1 MQHHLLEALNNS
13 IRQTHTASDYQGTF
27 RLPQNSRDLDLY
39 IPSNRLHLLSDIS
52 KTLYWINDINAELY
66 NQNNVPVIAN
76 NHQLHSLK
84 DTMSHHIPEVI
95 FDFSLTVKAAPHEC
109 VIRTGRPQTQVKA
122 ENEACFY
129 SKVTVSSCA
138 ITSLR
143 FSS

>member
-1 MQHHLLEALNNS
+1 MQHHLLEALNTS
-13 IRQTHTASDYQGTF
+13 IRQTHTASDYQETY

-39 IPSNRLHLLSDIS
+39 MPSNRLHLLSDIS

-95 FDFSLTVKAAPHEC
+95 FDFSLTIKAAPHEC
-109 VIRTGRPQTQVKA
+109 VIRTGQPQA
-122 ENEACFY
+122 
-129 SKVTVSSCA
+129 
-138 ITSLR
+138 
-143 FSS
+143 